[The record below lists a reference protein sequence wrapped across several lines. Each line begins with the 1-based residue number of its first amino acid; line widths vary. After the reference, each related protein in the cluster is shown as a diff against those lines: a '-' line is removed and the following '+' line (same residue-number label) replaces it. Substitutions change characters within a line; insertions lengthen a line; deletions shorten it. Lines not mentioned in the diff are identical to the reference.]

1 MRAYVQIRS
10 SNCTTSEL
18 WAHGFRL
25 RRARARVAA
34 AVTSPTVDVTQIEE
48 ALGRLEEGLSEAR
61 MAAEMMAEGDVTA
74 VSDLNAVID
83 AMALEIA
90 ELKGRTSG
98 GIG

>member
-1 MRAYVQIRS
+1 MDVS
-10 SNCTTSEL
+10 S
-18 WAHGFRL
+18 
-25 RRARARVAA
+25 
-34 AVTSPTVDVTQIEE
+34 IED

-61 MAAEMMAEGDVTA
+61 AAAQMLRDGDVSA
-74 VSDLNAVID
+74 VADLNEVID